1 MTGFIQD
8 LLNGLVLGCV
18 YAGFALGLS
27 LVLGILGIIN
37 VAHSALLVLAALM
50 YYELVNVMGLDVLV
64 AIVPTLVLFFLL
76 GMGLQRT
83 FVRRL
88 EREQNTT
95 SLLVFFGVMV
105 VVESVAVLVWTTDTR
120 NVRVGYL
127 DHTLRFAG
135 LNLPL
140 SRLAAAAMTLVLFAG
155 VYLFLTRTL
164 TGAAIR
170 GLAQNRDVVEM
181 VGVPVR
187 RLTMLVFGGGA
198 ALAAFGGV
206 VLGLTVPFSPQE
218 HVRWLAWSFLI
229 VIVGGL
235 GNVANTLLAGLA
247 LGLVESFA
255 GSYLSFRYTYLL
267 IYLLLAIALLARR
280 EGLRGATT
288 RAL

>member
-1 MTGFIQD
+1 MTGFLQD
-8 LLNGLVLGCV
+8 LLNGVTLGLV

-37 VAHSALLVLAALM
+37 VAHSALLILAALW
-50 YYELVNVMGLDVLV
+50 YFQLVNEAGIDVFA
-64 AIVPTLVLFFLL
+64 AIVPTLLLFLLL

-83 FVRRL
+83 LVRRV
-88 EREQNTT
+88 EREPDTT
-95 SLLVFFGVMV
+95 ALLVFFGVMV
-105 VVESVAVLVWTTDTR
+105 VIESIAVLVWTTDTR
-120 NVRVGYL
+120 NVRLGYL
-127 DHTLRFAG
+127 DGTLRFAG

-140 SRLAAAAMTLVLFAG
+140 ARLVAGVMTVVLFGA

-164 TGAAIR
+164 TGAAVR

-187 RLTMLVFGGGA
+187 RLAMLVFGAGT

-229 VIVGGL
+229 VILGGL

-247 LGLVESFA
+247 VGLAETFA
-255 GSYLSFRYTYLL
+255 GSYLSFQYTYLV
-267 IYLLLAIALLARR
+267 IYLLLAVALLARR
-280 EGLRGATT
+280 EGLRGTVT
-288 RAL
+288 RTL

>member
-1 MTGFIQD
+1 MTGFLQD
-8 LLNGLVLGCV
+8 LLNGLTLGCV

-27 LVLGILGIIN
+27 LVLGILGLIN
-37 VAHSALLVLAALM
+37 VAHSALLVLGALT
-50 YYELVNVMGLDVLV
+50 YFELVNVMGVDVLV
-64 AIVPTLVLFFLL
+64 AIVPTLVLFFVL

-88 EREQNTT
+88 EREPNTT
-95 SLLVFFGVMV
+95 ALLVFFGVMV

-127 DHTLRFAG
+127 DGTLRFAG
-135 LNLPL
+135 LNLPV
-140 SRLAAAAMTLVLFAG
+140 SRLAAALMTLLLFAA

-187 RLTMLVFGGGA
+187 RMGMVVFGGGV
-198 ALAAFGGV
+198 ALAGFGGV
-206 VLGLTVPFSPQE
+206 VLALTVPFSPQE

-229 VIVGGL
+229 VIIGGL
-235 GNVANTLLAGLA
+235 GNVANTLLAGLG
-247 LGLVESFA
+247 LGLVESFV
-255 GSYLSFRYTYLL
+255 GSYLSFRYTYLV
-267 IYLLLAIALLARR
+267 IYLLLALALLARR
-280 EGLRGATT
+280 EGLRGAAT
-288 RAL
+288 RTL

>member
-1 MTGFIQD
+1 MTGFLQD
-8 LLNGLVLGCV
+8 LLNGLVLGCL

-37 VAHSALLVLAALM
+37 VAHSALLVFAALV
-50 YYELVNVMGLDVLV
+50 YYELVNVLGMDVLLG
-64 AIVPTLVLFFLL
+64 IVPAVGLFFLL

-88 EREQNTT
+88 EREPDTT
-95 SLLVFFGVMV
+95 ALLVFFGVMV

-120 NVRVGYL
+120 NVSLSYL

-135 LNLPL
+135 LNLPVP
-140 SRLAAAAMTLVLFAG
+140 RLVAAGLTLLLFGA

-187 RLTMLVFGGGA
+187 RMTMLVFGGGLG
-198 ALAAFGGV
+198 LAAFGGV

-218 HVRWLAWSFLI
+218 HLRWLAWAFLI
-229 VIVGGL
+229 VIIGGL

-255 GSYLSFRYTYLL
+255 GSYLPFQYTYLL
-267 IYLLLAIALLARR
+267 IYLLLAVALLVRR
-280 EGLRGATT
+280 EGLRAAAT

>member
-1 MTGFIQD
+1 MTGFLQD
-8 LLNGLVLGCV
+8 LLNGLVLGSL

-37 VAHSALLVLAALM
+37 VAHSALLVLGGLV
-50 YYELVNVMGLDVLV
+50 YFELVNVMGVDVLV
-64 AIVPTLVLFFLL
+64 AIIPAVALFLLL

-88 EREQNTT
+88 EREPDTT
-95 SLLVFFGVMV
+95 ALLVFFGVMV

-120 NVRVGYL
+120 NVSTGYL
-127 DHTLRFAG
+127 DHTLRFGG
-135 LNLPL
+135 LNLPVP
-140 SRLAAAAMTLVLFAG
+140 RLVAAVLTLALFAS
-155 VYLFLTRTL
+155 VYLLLTRTL

-187 RLTMLVFGGGA
+187 RMTMIVFGAGVG
-198 ALAAFGGV
+198 LAGFGGV

-218 HVRWLAWSFLI
+218 HLRWLAWAFLI
-229 VIVGGL
+229 VIIGGL

-255 GSYLSFRYTYLL
+255 GSYLPFQYTYLL
-267 IYLLLAIALLARR
+267 IYLLLAVALLARR
-280 EGLRGATT
+280 EGLRGAAT
-288 RAL
+288 RTL